1 MAPMTNSATQEGT
14 GDLGVTIKSETN
26 AVLTKIKKKTGLSKS
41 MLANIGLAFLGK
53 EILDGR
59 IVVVNGEMKPTDRK
73 AA

>member
-1 MAPMTNSATQEGT
+1 MSNTATKDAT
-14 GDLGVTIKSETN
+14 GDLGVTIKAETN

-59 IVVVNGEMKPTDRK
+59 IVVVNGEMQPRHKQ